1 MRGKK
6 LLATLALSV
15 VLFTGCGLKSAN
27 TIIKVND
34 QKITQ
39 AQFDESFN
47 KQINNSMFAQM
58 GVDMKNGKN
67 SFLTNLIKERVVNE
81 LIVRAILDQEMK
93 KRDIKVSNEDTEKAL
108 KEIIDKVGS
117 KEQLD
122 AILKQNN
129 VSPAE
134 FKKDLAEQVKIKKL
148 SAQLGVA
155 ETSDAEAKDF
165 YKKNIAKFKFT
176 DKVRASHIL
185 LSANPDEL
193 KEAIRSES
201 ANKDLNDAELN
212 AKVAEQINAKQA
224 KAQELLAQL
233 RKDPTQFAKIAKE
246 NSEDKTTAVKGG
258 DLGFFAQGEMVPEFS
273 KAAFV
278 LKPNSLSGIVK
289 TQFGYHIIF
298 VTDRMAA
305 GQEPFEKVKN
315 DIKSYLGNQKQ
326 LASIDNLIESVKKN
340 ASIEFVNP
348 EYDPK
353 TIQKGIQDQM
363 KEEGKFREQESK
375 NKGAE
380 TVKTPAPAKK

>member
-6 LLATLALSV
+6 LLATLAVSV

-39 AQFDESFN
+39 AQFDENFN

-67 SFLTNLIKERVVNE
+67 TFLTALIKERVVNE

-93 KRDIKVSNEDTEKAL
+93 KRDIKVTNEDTEKAL

-117 KEQLD
+117 KEQLN

-129 VSPAE
+129 VSSTE
-134 FKKDLAEQVKIKKL
+134 FKKDLEEQVKIKKL
-148 SAQLGVA
+148 AEQLGA
-155 ETSDAEAKDF
+155 ADASDAEAKDF
-165 YKKNIAKFKFT
+165 YKKNIVKFKFP

-185 LSANPDEL
+185 IAANPDEL
-193 KEAIRSES
+193 KEAIRSEA
-201 ANKDLNDAELN
+201 ANKDLSEPELN
-212 AKVAEQINAKQA
+212 AKVAEQVNAKNA

-233 RKDPTQFAKIAKE
+233 KQDPTQFAKLAKE

-258 DLGFFAQGEMVPEFS
+258 DLGFFAKGEMVPEFS
-273 KAAFV
+273 KVAFV
-278 LKPNSLSGIVK
+278 LKPNSLSGVVK

-315 DIKSYLGNQKQ
+315 DIKNYLGNKKQ
-326 LASIDNLIESVKKN
+326 LQLIDDLVESAKKN
-340 ASIEFVNP
+340 ASIEYVNS

-363 KEEGKFREQESK
+363 KEEGKLKEQESK
-375 NKGAE
+375 NSDAE
-380 TVKTPAPAKK
+380 TKAPAKK

>member
-6 LLATLALSV
+6 LLATLAVSV

-39 AQFDESFN
+39 AQFDENFN

-67 SFLTNLIKERVVNE
+67 TFLTALIKERVVNE

-93 KRDIKVSNEDTEKAL
+93 KRDIKVTSEDTEKAL

-117 KEQLD
+117 KEQLN

-129 VSPAE
+129 VSSAE
-134 FKKDLAEQVKIKKL
+134 FKKDLEEQVKIKKL
-148 SAQLGVA
+148 AEQLGA
-155 ETSDAEAKDF
+155 ADSSDAEAKDF
-165 YKKNIAKFKFT
+165 YKKNIAKFKFP

-185 LSANPDEL
+185 IAANPDEL
-193 KEAIRSES
+193 KEAIRSEA
-201 ANKDLNDAELN
+201 ANKDLSEPELN
-212 AKVAEQINAKQA
+212 AKVAEQVNEKSV

-233 RKDPTQFAKIAKE
+233 KKDPTQFAKLAKE

-258 DLGFFAQGEMVPEFS
+258 DLGFFAKGEMVPEFS
-273 KAAFV
+273 KVAFV
-278 LKPNSLSGIVK
+278 LKPNSLSGVVK

-315 DIKSYLGNQKQ
+315 DIKNYLGSQKQ
-326 LASIDNLIESVKKN
+326 LQLIDDLVESAKKN
-340 ASIEFVNP
+340 ASIEFVNS

-363 KEEGKFREQESK
+363 KEEGKLKEQEAK
-375 NKGAE
+375 NSEAE
-380 TVKTPAPAKK
+380 TKAPAKK